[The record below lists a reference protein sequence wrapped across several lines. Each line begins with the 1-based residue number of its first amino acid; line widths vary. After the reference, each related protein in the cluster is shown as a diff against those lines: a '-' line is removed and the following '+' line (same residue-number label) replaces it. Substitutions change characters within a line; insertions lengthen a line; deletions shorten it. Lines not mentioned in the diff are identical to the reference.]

1 MKPGEQWGN
10 FDFRRDECRVGW
22 QAMNLVQEAEKS
34 IARMTPG
41 EFEAFLIWLRD
52 RVSMQLGAAV
62 PGGRPSA
69 QDLSMVQD
77 KRLKS
82 GTEEP
87 FRYVDLDAMPEQA
100 RRKAR
105 LIVDEWQAR
114 HGS

>member
-1 MKPGEQWGN
+1 
-10 FDFRRDECRVGW
+10 
-22 QAMNLVQEAEKS
+22 MNLVEEAEKS

-52 RVSMQLGAAV
+52 RVSMPLGAAV
-62 PGGRPSA
+62 PEVRPSA

-77 KRLKS
+77 QRLKS

-87 FRYVDLDAMPEQA
+87 FRYVDLEALPEAA
-100 RRKAR
+100 RRKAHR
-105 LIVDEWQAR
+105 IVDEWRTR

>member
-1 MKPGEQWGN
+1 
-10 FDFRRDECRVGW
+10 
-22 QAMNLVQEAEKS
+22 MNLVEEAEKS

-62 PGGRPSA
+62 PEVRPSA

-77 KRLKS
+77 QRLNS

-87 FRYVDLDAMPEQA
+87 FRYVDLEALPEAA

-105 LIVDEWQAR
+105 RIVDEWRTR